1 MVKCSSPKRRAL
13 VMTVVIIVASL
24 IGLVAIDIAPGA
36 RQNTQVEASLLTPQ
50 AGDGTAGSAQ
60 KLTPTEGLTG
70 NAWPSIIKMISALCL
85 VVFAIYG
92 TIWLLKRLT
101 TKGRRRSGQGLLEVV
116 ETAYLGP
123 KKTVSL
129 VRVAGKSVLI
139 GSTDNQISMLT
150 ELSEDETAAALSE
163 PTAEPAE
170 DAFKDLLAVA
180 SKKVKSFAMG
190 RRRAALE
197 G

>member
-1 MVKCSSPKRRAL
+1 M
-13 VMTVVIIVASL
+13 VMTIVIIVAAL
-24 IGLVAIDIAPGA
+24 IGLTAVDIAPGKH
-36 RQNTQVEASLLTPQ
+36 RVSDVEASLLTAKTGQ
-50 AGDGTAGSAQ
+50 ASATSTDAQ
-60 KLTPTEGLTG
+60 LSAEALTG
-70 NAWPSIIKMISALCL
+70 SAWPSIIKMISALCL

-101 TKGRRRSGQGLLEVV
+101 TKGRRGRSHGILEVV

-150 ELSEDETAAALSE
+150 ELSEEETSAALSE
-163 PTAEPAE
+163 PVNEAPTEE
-170 DAFKDLLAVA
+170 SFRDLLSVA
-180 SKKVKSFAMG
+180 SRKVKSFTMG
-190 RRRAALE
+190 KRRAALE
-197 G
+197 S